1 MWVLRYQLGDLA
13 RSFLSGSEQGT
24 EGATEVGRVMGLYPD
39 AACSTEAADEAFAA
53 EDGGDPAFA
62 SLGELEGEGFLE
74 GHNVSCVDDVV
85 TVAINAVDGTKGV
98 DDGFALSAHVDP
110 EETFLGEEGFESLP
124 VQSHIDALFA
134 GDIGSALDDDL
145 GAGFDFDLGHVSGQS
160 SGEPDFASLV
170 VGRVVVEEEG
180 FSSDHSLETAKYAAG
195 ISLVGGGFHVDSVHG
210 DHGAGFTGDD
220 FTRGEGDFGGRG
232 AGSVL
237 DICFH
242 QLFFLPEINR
252 GVG

>member
-1 MWVLRYQLGDLA
+1 MR
-13 RSFLSGSEQGT
+13 
-24 EGATEVGRVMGLYPD
+24 
-39 AACSTEAADEAFAA
+39 
-53 EDGGDPAFA
+53 
-62 SLGELEGEGFLE
+62 GFE
-74 GHNVSCVDDVV
+74 GHNVSCADDVV

-98 DDGFALSAHVDP
+98 DDGFVLSAHGS
-110 EETFLGEEGFESLP
+110 EETFLGEEDLNP
-124 VQSHIDALFA
+124 CQSVDIDALFA

-145 GAGFDFDLGHVSGQS
+145 GAGFDFNLGHVSSQS

-170 VGRVVVEEEG
+170 VGRVVVEEG